1 MKTTNAILTA
11 ALVIGMTAGTMAQNN
26 GRSYIA
32 DSKSYNA
39 QKIDKAAK
47 NYMTSLNMENNGV
60 VESALAQVAA
70 MKLVVPA
77 EEFSALREKVA
88 GLVTSGRTPTVRYKA
103 SLALMVFENPEMFHE
118 VRNSRYEDSD
128 QFFIALAH
136 RIQESLFAGS
146 F

>member
-1 MKTTNAILTA
+1 MKTAHAILTA
-11 ALVIGMTAGTMAQNN
+11 ALAIGMTAAAMAQHN
-26 GRSYIA
+26 GRSYIS
-32 DSKSYNA
+32 DIKNYTT

-47 NYMTSLNMENNGV
+47 NYMTSLNMDNDGV

-70 MKLVVPA
+70 LKLVAPA
-77 EEFSALREKVA
+77 MEFPALREKVA

-103 SLALMVFENPEMFHE
+103 SLALMVFENPEMFRE
-118 VRNSRYEDSD
+118 VRDSQYEDSD
-128 QFFIALAH
+128 QFFITLAQ